1 MISINLV
8 HFSSSP
14 ETQTQQCSFGKAD
27 LRCRALRHSAC
38 PPVRP
43 TIDSVGCAKRT
54 AMLNVQDECDLPEDD
69 GYDLFTRETERRD
82 WNELQFRARRWTGGY
97 LEWTNLAVTA
107 YGAK

>member
-1 MISINLV
+1 
-8 HFSSSP
+8 
-14 ETQTQQCSFGKAD
+14 
-27 LRCRALRHSAC
+27 
-38 PPVRP
+38 
-43 TIDSVGCAKRT
+43 
-54 AMLNVQDECDLPEDD
+54 MLNVQDECDLPEDD